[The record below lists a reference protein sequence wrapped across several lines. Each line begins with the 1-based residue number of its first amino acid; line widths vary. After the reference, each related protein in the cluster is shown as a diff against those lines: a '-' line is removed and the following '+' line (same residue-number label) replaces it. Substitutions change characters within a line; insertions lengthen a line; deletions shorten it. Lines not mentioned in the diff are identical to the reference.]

1 LFKKSCYDKGR
12 RRLFKN
18 ELPLIIFHVITNN
31 LKTISINPKSLKTTI
46 QKLQNEC
53 KGNEIKTVIP
63 NSFVILKT
71 KYCTIG
77 CLKVL
82 TLVRQKDVFNPFQE
96 RLDLPVYSGI
106 FKLYAILSQH
116 IF

>member
-1 LFKKSCYDKGR
+1 MFKKSCYDKGR

-18 ELPLIIFHVITNN
+18 KLSLIIFYVITNKF
-31 LKTISINPKSLKTTI
+31 KTISINPKSLKTTI

-71 KYCTIG
+71 KYCVIG

-82 TLVRQKDVFNPFQE
+82 ILGRQKDIFNPLQE
-96 RLDLPVYSGI
+96 RINLLFYSRT
-106 FKLYAILSQH
+106 F
-116 IF
+116 